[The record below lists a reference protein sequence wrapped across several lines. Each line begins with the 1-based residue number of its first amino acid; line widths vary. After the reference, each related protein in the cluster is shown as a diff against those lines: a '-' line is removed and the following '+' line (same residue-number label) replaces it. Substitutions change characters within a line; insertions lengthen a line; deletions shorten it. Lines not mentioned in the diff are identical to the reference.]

1 MIEVIE
7 VIAALIRWLAL
18 ASNMILIGGCV
29 FLAIAG
35 RASTAFD
42 SPWLARLE
50 RALPWLTVTLLL
62 GLLGLL
68 ATNTAQV
75 TGVAANVWR
84 PDAWLGLLQDTRIG
98 HIWMGRAALA
108 LILFG
113 VALHLQFS
121 PRARW
126 RYVLC
131 ATVASL
137 TLAVGSLAS
146 HSAAGELSVTSVL
159 PYALHI
165 VLASVWF
172 GGLPAFLTVLFA
184 TTGKRSHE
192 EADRSGIQTLKHF
205 SAMAL
210 PVMIA
215 VVATGIIVADRM
227 VGTSYASLV
236 ATSYGW
242 FLDAKLALLAVI
254 LVIAARARL
263 VWLPALSQ
271 RAAGATAGG
280 GGLRQWV
287 TVEVGLAAALVL
299 AATLLANARSP
310 TSSKWR

>member
-35 RASTAFD
+35 RASIAFD

-62 GLLGLL
+62 GLLGVL

-113 VALHLQFS
+113 MVLYLRFS

-126 RYVLC
+126 RYMLC

-146 HSAAGELSVTSVL
+146 HSDAVEGRR
-159 PYALHI
+159 PD
-165 VLASVWF
+165 LAP
-172 GGLPAFLTVLFA
+172 G
-184 TTGKRSHE
+184 R
-192 EADRSGIQTLKHF
+192 
-205 SAMAL
+205 
-210 PVMIA
+210 
-215 VVATGIIVADRM
+215 
-227 VGTSYASLV
+227 ASLAGRFARRLGAGV
-236 ATSYGW
+236 APRP
-242 FLDAKLALLAVI
+242 I
-254 LVIAARARL
+254 RR
-263 VWLPALSQ
+263 PA
-271 RAAGATAGG
+271 G
-280 GGLRQWV
+280 
-287 TVEVGLAAALVL
+287 
-299 AATLLANARSP
+299 P
-310 TSSKWR
+310 